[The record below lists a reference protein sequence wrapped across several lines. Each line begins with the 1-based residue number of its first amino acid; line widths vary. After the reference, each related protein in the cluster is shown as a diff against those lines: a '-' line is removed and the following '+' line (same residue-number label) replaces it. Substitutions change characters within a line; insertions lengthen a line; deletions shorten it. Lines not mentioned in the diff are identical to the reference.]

1 MIFPL
6 PCLFKTLE
14 RRFSSDP
21 SLSGIAW
28 DTAQQGLKRHLL
40 LRFCLLCP
48 TESVRC
54 SLNRVSPKRVLQD
67 LDLLQEPDRV
77 ECLVNALQAFSF
89 RPGEDLCMTEASKWG
104 LCPIIRSVDLATRPV
119 LFSQLH

>member
-6 PCLFKTLE
+6 PCLFKALE

-28 DTAQQGLKRHLL
+28 DAAQQGLKVHLP
-40 LRFCLLCP
+40 LRFCFLFS
-48 TESVRC
+48 TESIRC

-77 ECLVNALQAFSF
+77 EGLV
-89 RPGEDLCMTEASKWG
+89 
-104 LCPIIRSVDLATRPV
+104 
-119 LFSQLH
+119 